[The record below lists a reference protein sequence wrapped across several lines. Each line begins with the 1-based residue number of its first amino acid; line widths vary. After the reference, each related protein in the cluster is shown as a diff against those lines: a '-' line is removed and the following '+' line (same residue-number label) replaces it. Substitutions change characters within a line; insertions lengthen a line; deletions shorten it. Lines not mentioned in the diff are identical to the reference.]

1 MKRLAL
7 IAAVGSILVGCG
19 SASPSV
25 DLKYADGHIETLY
38 IQVRSSSEAV
48 NAIRR
53 TVARDRSRKGI
64 IVTVVPAVQGKQDCR
79 RTIRYRAERGADPLL
94 KNVTGQPRL

>member
-38 IQVRSSSEAV
+38 IQVRRF
-48 NAIRR
+48 IRSGER
-53 TVARDRSRKGI
+53 HKTDSR
-64 IVTVVPAVQGKQDCR
+64 A
-79 RTIRYRAERGADPLL
+79 
-94 KNVTGQPRL
+94 